1 MRFAEQE
8 SPVHRRRVIA
18 EPALEGQAARDVLYQ
33 ALIVRLQLAT
43 EMYGRRQV
51 VGIICRRKTEGV
63 GENQRQIVQSHRVAE
78 FDLECEEV
86 VEMLGRLDQR
96 EPVRGSHALMQD
108 IGDFERK

>member
-1 MRFAEQE
+1 VRFAEQE

-43 EMYGRRQV
+43 EMYGQRQV
-51 VGIICRRKTEGV
+51 VGIICRRKP
-63 GENQRQIVQSHRVAE
+63 
-78 FDLECEEV
+78 EEI

-96 EPVRGSHALMQD
+96 EPVRGSHALTQD